1 MSTFSSSGAFATFK
15 ANNAHLYSSSRNA
28 FDIRQN
34 NRFIKPKS
42 PKSARWFSGKKLSP
56 GQKEALS
63 AKIKSYADGEKRS
76 ILINSMVTILV
87 SAGILV
93 LSSQLLNYLF

>member
-15 ANNAHLYSSSRNA
+15 ANNAHLYGSSRNA

-34 NRFIKPKS
+34 NSFIKRKS
-42 PKSARWFSGKKLSP
+42 PKSARWFSGNKLSQ
-56 GQKEALS
+56 GQKEAVT
-63 AKIKSYADGEKRS
+63 AKIKSYAESEKRGV
-76 ILINSMVTILV
+76 LINSMVTLLV

-93 LSSQLLNYLF
+93 LSSQVLNYLF